1 MREKVDGWDADLA
14 QHNADTKML
23 RGTVPQ
29 SREERDFVVA
39 EEDFVCAGASSVRDF
54 IKLDS
59 QRYALIGVLTK
70 IKDSLFFC
78 SAQMQLT
85 SSRKRGCDRLLSLSC
100 LPSGKPRA

>member
-1 MREKVDGWDADLA
+1 MREKVDGWDAGLA

-39 EEDFVCAGASSVRDF
+39 EEDFVCAAASSVREF

-59 QRYALIGVLTK
+59 QRYALIDVLTK
-70 IKDSLFFC
+70 IMDSLFLCFC
-78 SAQMQLT
+78 ANAV
-85 SSRKRGCDRLLSLSC
+85 DE
-100 LPSGKPRA
+100 